1 MVRWLTSAELDL
13 GPFYAS
19 AAAHPVMADVVRT
32 LHGLKPLRPA
42 TLFEMVVI
50 AITEQQLSLAAAF
63 HIRSRLVRRF
73 GKPLGDLWVFPSP
86 ERLAAASLGEL
97 GKCGLSLRK
106 AEYVKHL
113 GRRIA
118 KSGLDFETLRGETDE
133 RIRDIMLS
141 HRGFGEWSVQYI
153 LGRGFGRPD
162 SLPSADTGLRGVVGQ
177 YFGEGHRLT
186 AGELEDALAPFKPFR
201 GLAAFY
207 LAVHWRLRRRAKPVP
222 TNPAKTMRNIQPTP
236 R

>member
-1 MVRWLTSAELDL
+1 
-13 GPFYAS
+13 
-19 AAAHPVMADVVRT
+19 
-32 LHGLKPLRPA
+32 
-42 TLFEMVVI
+42 
-50 AITEQQLSLAAAF
+50 
-63 HIRSRLVRRF
+63 
-73 GKPLGDLWVFPSP
+73 
-86 ERLAAASLGEL
+86 
-97 GKCGLSLRK
+97 
-106 AEYVKHL
+106 
-113 GRRIA
+113 
-118 KSGLDFETLRGETDE
+118 
-133 RIRDIMLS
+133 MLS